1 MSLPNAYCVKCRTH
15 TETIQKH
22 TVVLQ
27 NNARAMLGVC
37 PVCATENYKIL
48 PKKEFKRLK
57 TISGVS
63 HKAYCFKC
71 RDKVMV
77 DYAEAVVFKN
87 GTNALKGCCRECGS
101 DVYKILSVDALKD
114 KMTQLKS
121 KVLRPRKPKA
131 EASNV
136 ATLIPQKIDPR
147 QIENASRVSW
157 KSMSA
162 LVVGLGFLISAIA
175 WLLLWGA

>member
-27 NNARAMLGVC
+27 NNSRAMLGVC

-48 PKKEFKRLK
+48 PKKDFTRLK

-77 DYAEAVVFKN
+77 DYAQAIVFKN

-114 KMTQLKS
+114 KIAKAKTKIFDHKS
-121 KVLRPRKPKA
+121 QRL
-131 EASNV
+131 EGSNV
-136 ATLIPQKIDPR
+136 ATLIPQKLNHKSSVR
-147 QIENASRVSW
+147 ASGVSY
-157 KSMSA
+157 KSMAA
-162 LVVGLGFLISAIA
+162 LVVGVGFLCSAVA
-175 WLLLWGA
+175 WLLLWGF